1 MDKHLNIVSFN
12 VPWPADYGGVIDV
25 FYRLKALAKA
35 GIKIHLHCFTYG
47 RKKSSEL
54 DKLCEEVTYYPRPRS
69 LFYHFSAKPFIV
81 NTRASKALLK
91 NLLKNNYP
99 ILFEGLH
106 TCGFLNHPKLVNRL
120 KIVRAHNI
128 EHLYYKGLAKKANS
142 ILKKTYYHF
151 EALKLKRF
159 EKTLEHASH
168 IAAISDSDKKYF
180 QEKYGKTFLLLPGHP
195 NDEIKCK
202 TGKGNYILYHAD
214 LSTSE
219 NEEAALF
226 ILDKITPDIDFPFIL
241 AGKNPTAKIF
251 NASQK
256 QSNVL
261 VEANPP
267 FAKMEE
273 LITNAHINL
282 LPTFQPTG
290 FKLKLLNALYNG
302 RFCLVTPQMAEGT
315 ALDELCRIGK
325 NADDLKEQI
334 RELITQNFSEEET
347 TNRKKLLEKSYS
359 NTYNIEPLMKVL
371 LSDLSA

>member
-1 MDKHLNIVSFN
+1 MDKHLNIISFN

-25 FYRLKALAKA
+25 FYRLKALAEA
-35 GIKIHLHCFTYG
+35 GVKIYLHCFTYG
-47 RKKSSEL
+47 REKSSEL
-54 DKLCEEVTYYPRPRS
+54 DKLCEEVTYYPRPRT

-106 TCGFLNHPKLVNRL
+106 TCNFLRHRQLSERV

-128 EHLYYKGLAKKANS
+128 EHRYYKGLAKKTKS
-142 ILKKTYYHF
+142 VLKKIYFHL

-159 EKTLEHASH
+159 EKVLKYASH
-168 IAAISDSDKKYF
+168 IAAISVGDYEYF
-180 QEKYGKTFLLLPGHP
+180 QQKYGKAFLLYPGHP
-195 NDEIKCK
+195 NNEVKCK
-202 TGKGNYILYHAD
+202 KGTGSYILYHAD

-226 ILDKITPDIDFPFIL
+226 ILEKIAPEIDFPFIL
-241 AGKNPTAKIF
+241 AGKNPTSKIIE
-251 NASQK
+251 ASKK
-256 QSNVL
+256 QSNAS

-267 FAKMEE
+267 FEKMEE
-273 LITNAHINL
+273 LIANAHINL

-302 RFCLVTPQMAEGT
+302 RFCVATPQMVKGT
-315 ALDELCRIGK
+315 GLEELCQIGK
-325 NADDLKEQI
+325 NTDEIKEQI
-334 RELITQNFSEEET
+334 RELIKQIFSKEELKK
-347 TNRKKLLEKSYS
+347 RKELLEKSYS
-359 NTYNIEPLMKVL
+359 NTYNIEPLLKICF
-371 LSDLSA
+371 